1 MSRTHCSL
9 NSDVN
14 LRLFI
19 FCPFLTHKLLYLLLN
34 YVSSFSRAG
43 QWTWILS
50 YRLASPGSVIS
61 WLTVGAIGGFIV
73 GLVTVCKKSW
83 AVVTAPIY
91 AVLEGLALGGLS
103 ALLEARFPGIVIQA
117 VGLTSGT
124 LFGLLVLY
132 KSGIIK
138 ATANFERGIVAAT
151 GAIALVYIA
160 TLLLS
165 LFGASVPYI
174 HEGGFIGIGFSLF
187 VVAIV
192 ALNLVLDFD
201 FIEKGASSGAPK
213 YMEWYAA
220 FGLMVTLIWLYI
232 EILDLLADMQDDD

>member
-50 YRLASPGSVIS
+50 YRLASPGAATP
-61 WLTVGAIGGFIV
+61 WLIGGSIGGFIV
-73 GLVTVCKKSW
+73 ALVTIFNKRW

-91 AVLEGLALGGLS
+91 AVLEGLVLGGLS
-103 ALLEARFPGIVIQA
+103 SILEAIFPGIVIQA

-124 LFGLLVLY
+124 PFCLL
-132 KSGIIK
+132 
-138 ATANFERGIVAAT
+138 
-151 GAIALVYIA
+151 GA
-160 TLLLS
+160 
-165 LFGASVPYI
+165 
-174 HEGGFIGIGFSLF
+174 
-187 VVAIV
+187 
-192 ALNLVLDFD
+192 
-201 FIEKGASSGAPK
+201 
-213 YMEWYAA
+213 
-220 FGLMVTLIWLYI
+220 
-232 EILDLLADMQDDD
+232 